1 MPKKLTTE
9 TKYLGLYVTTQ
20 YSCSNIFKIQYMYYQ

>member
-9 TKYLGLYVTTQ
+9 TKYLGLYVMAQ
-20 YSCSNIFKIQYMYYQ
+20 YSR